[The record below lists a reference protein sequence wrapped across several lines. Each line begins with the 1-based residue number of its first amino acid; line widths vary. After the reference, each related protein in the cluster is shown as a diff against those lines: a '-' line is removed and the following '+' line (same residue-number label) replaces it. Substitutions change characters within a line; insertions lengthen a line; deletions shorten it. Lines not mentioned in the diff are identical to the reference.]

1 MTSFRFVDTVR
12 IRVKG
17 GRGGDGAL
25 SFLHEKYRE
34 FGGPDGGDGGKG
46 GDVILRADRGIGTL
60 LDFSYRSHLYASD
73 GGNGKGTNKS
83 GADAEDLVVRVPAGT
98 VVHRDGKL
106 LADLAMP
113 GERVCVARGG
123 RGGRGNLS
131 FKSRHNTAP
140 RLYERGEPGETGDLE
155 LELKLIAD
163 VGLVGFPNAGKST
176 LLARV
181 SNARP
186 KIADYPF
193 TTLAPHLGLVRHKA
207 VSFVMADIPGLI
219 EGAHEGKGLGI
230 RFLRHIERTRLLIH
244 LVDPL
249 GFGGVRPADG
259 VSKIEE
265 ELRRYS
271 RVLGAKPRLLAVNKA
286 DLPESAEALRR
297 VRARLRKRKVF
308 LFSAATGEG
317 VTELLDAAISELGRT
332 PREVV
337 RFEPPAGTTEVRMA
351 RGFRVDRIGT
361 ASFRV
366 SGTYVER
373 VASMTDIHFLES
385 LYRLQ
390 YALRKIGVDRAL
402 RAAGVQ
408 EGDIVAIG
416 EMELEW
422 SDAPLK
428 APPKLSPS
436 YRRKER

>member
-1 MTSFRFVDTVR
+1 MSLLHEAA
-12 IRVKG
+12 KG
-17 GRGGDGAL
+17 VGGVGRNRRGRGRVGATVA
-25 SFLHEKYRE
+25 R
-34 FGGPDGGDGGKG
+34 
-46 GDVILRADRGIGTL
+46 T
-60 LDFSYRSHLYASD
+60 
-73 GGNGKGTNKS
+73 
-83 GADAEDLVVRVPAGT
+83 GADAPDLVVGVPAGT
-98 VVHRDGKL
+98 VVCRDGRL
-106 LADLAMP
+106 LADLAGP
-113 GERVCVARGG
+113 GESVCVARGG

-140 RLYERGEPGETGDLE
+140 RLYERGEPGEKGEID

-219 EGAHEGKGLGI
+219 EGAHAGKGLGV

-249 GFGGVRPADG
+249 GFGDAGPADG
-259 VSKIEE
+259 VRKIEA

-271 RVLGAKPRLLAVNKA
+271 RVLGSKPRLLTVNKA

-297 VRARLRKRKVF
+297 VRSRLRRRKVF
-308 LFSAATGEG
+308 LISAATGEG
-317 VTELLDAAISELGRT
+317 VAELLDAAITELGRSR
-332 PREVV
+332 REVV
-337 RFEPPAGTTEVRMA
+337 RFEPSAGPSEVRMT
-351 RGFRVDRIGT
+351 RGFRVERIG
-361 ASFRV
+361 ASSFRV
-366 SGTYVER
+366 SGRYVER
-373 VASMTDIHFLES
+373 VAAMTDINFRES

-390 YALRKIGVDRAL
+390 YAMRKIGVDRAL
-402 RAAGVQ
+402 RAAGVR
-408 EGDIVAIG
+408 EGDIVTIG
-416 EMELEW
+416 ETELEW

-428 APPKLSPS
+428 APPRLSPS